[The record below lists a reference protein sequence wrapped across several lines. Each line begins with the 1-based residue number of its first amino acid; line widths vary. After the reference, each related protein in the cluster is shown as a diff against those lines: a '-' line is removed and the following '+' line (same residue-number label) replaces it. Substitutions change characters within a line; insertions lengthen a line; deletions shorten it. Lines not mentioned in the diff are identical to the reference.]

1 MVTYEKGGKNIHWR
15 KNSLFNKQCC
25 ENWTATC
32 KRMKLQHSLT
42 PYTKIHSKCIKDINV
57 RPDTIKLLEENIVR
71 TLSDINHSGIFF
83 DPPPRVMKIKTNGT
97 KLNVKAF
104 GSSCCG
110 TEEMNLT
117 SIHEDGGSIPG
128 LTQWVRHCHELWCR
142 SPTPM
147 GTGYPGN

>member
-1 MVTYEKGGKNIHWR
+1 
-15 KNSLFNKQCC
+15 
-25 ENWTATC
+25 
-32 KRMKLQHSLT
+32 MKLQHSLT

-147 GTGYPGN
+147 GTGYPGNCHMP